1 MRSFPAMV
9 DLKRSDADKAEDA
22 IKGLCMPKS
31 SEPDYDYGLNL
42 TFNEET
48 IEKLN
53 LDDDV
58 SVGDFLHIHAFAR
71 VTGVH
76 EDERDGKCNRRI
88 ELVLT
93 HVASEDEESEGEDD

>member
-9 DLKRSDADKAEDA
+9 DLKRDEADKAKD
-22 IKGLCMPKS
+22 IGLCMPKS
-31 SEPDYDYGLNL
+31 CEPDYDYGLNL

-76 EDERDGKCNRRI
+76 ENEQNGERNRRI

-93 HVASEDEESEGEDD
+93 HIASEDEDEEGDDE